1 MSFFLPITTQTAAK
15 VDNVA
20 AAEVASVGEEL
31 ADLSLWGMFMQADLV
46 VKAVM
51 IGLLLASFWC
61 WAIIFEKMARFGD
74 LRRRAAKFEQDFWS
88 AETLESYYDHIKRQ
102 TRHPFAVVFMAA
114 IEEWFRTGKD
124 VRDRTVRALAPS
136 GLDRIAKVMGV
147 ARNRELERLEKGMGF
162 LGSVGSAAPF
172 IGLFG
177 TVWGIMNSFQSIAY
191 SNNTSL
197 AVVAPGI
204 AEALLATAIGL
215 FAAIPAVIAYNRFSS
230 DLGQYAGDL
239 EDFET
244 EFLALL
250 SRQTDRA
257 RGQ

>member
-1 MSFFLPITTQTAAK
+1 MTAFHLLSNQAAAPTER
-15 VDNVA
+15 VA
-20 AAEVASVGEEL
+20 AAEVASVGQEM
-31 ADLSLWGMFMQADLV
+31 ADLSLWGMFLQADLV

-51 IGLLLASFWC
+51 VGLLLASFWC
-61 WAIIFEKMARFGD
+61 WAVIFEKIARFSD
-74 LRRRAAKFEQDFWS
+74 LKKRAARFEQDFWS
-88 AETLESYYDHIKRQ
+88 AETLESYYDHVKRHS
-102 TRHPFAVVFMAA
+102 RHPFAVVFMAA

-124 VRDRTVRALAPS
+124 ARNSGALAPS
-136 GLDRIAKVMGV
+136 AIDRIAKVMGV
-147 ARNRELERLEKGMGF
+147 ARNRELEKLERGLGF
-162 LGSVGSAAPF
+162 LASIGSAAPF

-230 DLGQYAGDL
+230 ELANYAGDL

-250 SRQTDRA
+250 SRQTEKARA
-257 RGQ
+257 